1 MELVLMTQTTSSVN
15 QTICHIREVEYN
27 LSVTPC
33 DRCQQPAP
41 FFTTAERTAIDINL
55 EHPVL
60 LHVTVSVHHCA
71 ECDHYFR
78 AQPPFLQRGAIYS
91 NRVVDKAVQSVY
103 EDGMAMRQVPTRV
116 ARDFWVCPSEGSVRR
131 WCRAYGEA
139 FDFATDYQPWV
150 VSEFSGILC
159 VDEVYQDRLALL
171 LAVDPAA
178 PDGDRLVGY
187 QLVHGNVDATEVE
200 RFLAHLREVG
210 IDPDQVITDG
220 SSLYPTVLTQVWPDA
235 AHQLCLFHETRHVT
249 KAAMK
254 AINAIR
260 KSLPHPPPTS
270 ATRGGGPLRS
280 RPPSDDSTDPA
291 SQRWYWR
298 QAQRHVEISHVHELA
313 QQGLSQRAIARQTGH
328 HRETI
333 KRWLQ
338 EPIPPLPEDMP
349 TDLPEV
355 ASLPAPLQRKQ
366 QKQKLKHQVH
376 ALAQEGLSHS
386 AIARRIGIHRITV
399 KRWLEQD
406 LPSEPTEPMSSVEKV
421 DMPPPPTPW
430 SNWDEVR
437 QIREALQEH
446 RFLLLHRPENLT
458 SDEQEQLDALFTS
471 PIGEQLQIV
480 RSFLVDWYRL
490 WINDSGQRRALAE
503 ARASCEAWRTNTTYQ
518 AVPQLQRVQ
527 ERMTAAKFESLSQFL
542 RHPDWEATNNG
553 AERAGRAFRHR
564 QAPHFN
570 LRKRESIE
578 NSINVI
584 ACLRKA
590 AALQPPLGPYHTCQ
604 RGRKKR
610 DQTNL
615 ATYAMAA

>member
-1 MELVLMTQTTSSVN
+1 MTETTSSVN
-15 QTICHIREVEYN
+15 QTVCHIREVEYS
-27 LSVTPC
+27 LAVLPC

-41 FFTTAERTAIDINL
+41 FFTAAERTAIDLNL
-55 EHPVL
+55 EYPVL
-60 LHVTVSVHHCA
+60 LHITVSVHHCD

-78 AQPPFLQRGAIYS
+78 AQPPFLQRGAIYA
-91 NRVVDKAVQSVY
+91 NRVVDKAVKSVY
-103 EDGMAMRQVPTRV
+103 EDRMAMRQVPIRM
-116 ARDFWVCPSEGSVRR
+116 ARDFWVRPSEGSIRR
-131 WCRAYGEA
+131 WCRAYGKS

-150 VSEFSGILC
+150 VNEFSGILC

-187 QLVHGNVDATEVE
+187 QLVHGNVNATEVE

-220 SSLYPTVLTQVWPDA
+220 SSLYPTVLAKVWPDA

-254 AINAIR
+254 TINTIR
-260 KSLPHPPPTS
+260 KSLPHPPPTL

-280 RPPSDDSTDPA
+280 QPPSEDPTDPA

-298 QAQRHVEISHVHELA
+298 RARRYAEILQVHELA
-313 QQGLSQRAIARQTGH
+313 EQGLSQRAIARQTGH
-328 HRETI
+328 NRKTI

-338 EPIPPLPEDMP
+338 EPVPPLPENMP
-349 TDLPEV
+349 DELPEA
-355 ASLPAPLQRKQ
+355 ASLPAPLQRRQ
-366 QKQKLKHQVH
+366 QKQNLKCRVH
-376 ALAQEGLSHS
+376 ALHQEGLSHS
-386 AIARRIGIHRITV
+386 AIARQVGIHRITV
-399 KRWLEQD
+399 GRWLEQD
-406 LPSEPTEPMSSVEKV
+406 PPAELTEPMSSEEKAE
-421 DMPPPPTPW
+421 MPPPPVPW
-430 SNWDEVR
+430 SSWDEVR
-437 QIREALQEH
+437 QMREALQEH

-458 SDEQEQLDALFTS
+458 SDEQEQVDALLAS
-471 PIGEQLQIV
+471 PIGGQLQIV

-490 WINDSGQRRALAE
+490 WINDSGQRRSLAE
-503 ARASCEAWRTNTTYQ
+503 ARTLSEAWQANIIYQ
-518 AVPQLQRVQ
+518 AVPQLQRAQ
-527 ERMTAAKFESLSQFL
+527 QRMTDAKFESLSHFL

-570 LRKRESIE
+570 LRKKESIE
-578 NSINVI
+578 NSIDVI

-590 AALQPPLGPYHTCQ
+590 AAVQPPLGPFHTCQ
-604 RGRKKR
+604 RGRKR
-610 DQTNL
+610 REQINT
-615 ATYAMAA
+615 AMCAMAA

>member
-1 MELVLMTQTTSSVN
+1 MTKTTSSVN
-15 QTICHIREVEYN
+15 QTVCHIREVEYN
-27 LSVTPC
+27 LPVTPC

-41 FFTTAERTAIDINL
+41 FFTTAERTAIDLNL
-55 EHPVL
+55 EYPVL
-60 LHVTVSVHHCA
+60 LHVTVSVHHCD

-78 AQPPFLQRGAIYS
+78 VQPPFLQHGAIYA

-103 EDGMAMRQVPTRV
+103 EDGMAMRQVPIRM
-116 ARDFWVCPSEGSVRR
+116 ARDFWVRPSEGSIRR
-131 WCRAYGEA
+131 WCRLYGKS

-150 VSEFSGILC
+150 VSEFSGVLC

-187 QLVHGNVDATEVE
+187 QLIHGNVNATEVE
-200 RFLAHLREVG
+200 RFLAHLKEVG

-220 SSLYPTVLTQVWPDA
+220 SSLYPTVLSKVWPDA

-249 KAAMK
+249 KAVMK

-260 KSLPHPPPTS
+260 KSLPNPPPTL

-280 RPPSDDSTDPA
+280 QPPSDDPTDPE

-298 QAQRHVEISHVHELA
+298 QARRHVEIRLAHELA
-313 QQGLSQRAIARQTGH
+313 KQGLSQRAIARQTGH
-328 HRETI
+328 NRKTI
-333 KRWLQ
+333 KRWLE
-338 EPIPPLPEDMP
+338 EPIPPLPENMP
-349 TDLPEV
+349 DELPEV

-366 QKQKLKHQVH
+366 RKQNLKCRVH
-376 ALAQEGLSHS
+376 TLHQEGLSYS
-386 AIARRIGIHRITV
+386 AIARQVGIHRITV
-399 KRWLEQD
+399 KRWLDQPP
-406 LPSEPTEPMSSVEKV
+406 PSELIESVSSSE
-421 DMPPPPTPW
+421 DETPPPFAPW
-430 SNWDEVR
+430 SSWDEVK

-446 RFLLLHRPENLT
+446 RFLLLHRPKNLT
-458 SDEQEQLDALFTS
+458 SDEQEQVDSLLSS

-490 WINDSGQRRALAE
+490 WIDDNGQRRTLAE
-503 ARASCEAWRTNTTYQ
+503 ARALYEAWRANTTYQ
-518 AVPQLQRVQ
+518 AVPQLQRVR
-527 ERMTAAKFESLSQFL
+527 ERMTDAKFKSLSQFL

-564 QAPHFN
+564 QSPHFN
-570 LRKRESIE
+570 LRKKESIE
-578 NSINVI
+578 NSITVI

-590 AALQPPLGPYHTCQ
+590 AAVQPPLGPYHTCQ
-604 RGRKKR
+604 RGRKR
-610 DQTNL
+610 RAQTNT
-615 ATYAMAA
+615 AMCAMAA

>member
-1 MELVLMTQTTSSVN
+1 MTRTTSSVN

-27 LSVTPC
+27 LSVAPC

-41 FFTTAERTAIDINL
+41 FFTTAERTVIDVHL
-55 EHPVL
+55 DHPVL

-71 ECDHYFR
+71 ECNHYFR
-78 AQPPFLQRGAIYS
+78 AQPPFLQRGAIYA
-91 NRVVDKAVQSVY
+91 NRVVDKAVQSVH
-103 EDGMAMRQVPTRV
+103 EDGMAMRQVPTRM
-116 ARDFWVCPSEGSVRR
+116 ARDFWVCPSEGSIRR

-171 LAVDPAA
+171 LAADPAA

-187 QLVHGNVDATEVE
+187 QLVHGDVNATDVE
-200 RFLAHLREVG
+200 CFLDHLKEVG

-220 SSLYPTVLTQVWPDA
+220 SSLYPTVLAKVWPDA

-249 KAAMK
+249 RAAMK
-254 AINAIR
+254 AVNAIR
-260 KSLPHPPPTS
+260 KGLPHPPPAS
-270 ATRGGGPLRS
+270 ATRGGGLVRDH
-280 RPPSDDSTDPA
+280 PPSDDPTDPA

-298 QAQRHVEISHVHELA
+298 QGQRHAEIAHVHELA
-313 QQGLSQRAIARQTGH
+313 AQGLSQRAIARQTGH

-333 KRWLQ
+333 KRWLR
-338 EPIPPLPEDMP
+338 EPIPSLPEDMS

-355 ASLPAPLQRKQ
+355 ASFPAPYQRKQ
-366 QKQKLKHQVH
+366 QKRELKGQVH
-376 ALAQEGLSHS
+376 ALAQDGLSHS
-386 AIARRIGIHRITV
+386 AIARRVGIHRVTV
-399 KRWLEQD
+399 KSWLGQD
-406 LPSEPTEPMSSVEKV
+406 PPSEPPESTSSAENAE
-421 DMPPPPTPW
+421 MPPPPAPW
-430 SNWDEVR
+430 SSWDEVR

-446 RFLLLHRPENLT
+446 RFLFLHRPENLT
-458 SDEQEQLDALFTS
+458 SEEQGQVDSLLAS
-471 PIGEQLQIV
+471 PIGEELQVV

-490 WINDSGQRRALAE
+490 WTDDRGQRRTLAE
-503 ARASCEAWRTNTTYQ
+503 AKALYEAWQANTTYR
-518 AVPQLQRVQ
+518 AVPQLQRAQ
-527 ERMTAAKFESLSQFL
+527 ERITTAKFESLSQFL

-570 LRKRESIE
+570 LRKKESIA
-578 NSINVI
+578 NSIDVI

-590 AALQPPLGPYHTCQ
+590 AAVQPPLAPFHTCQ
-604 RGRKKR
+604 RGRQR
-610 DQTNL
+610 RGQSNP
-615 ATYAMAA
+615 ATRAMAA

>member
-1 MELVLMTQTTSSVN
+1 
-15 QTICHIREVEYN
+15 
-27 LSVTPC
+27 
-33 DRCQQPAP
+33 
-41 FFTTAERTAIDINL
+41 
-55 EHPVL
+55 VL
-60 LHVTVSVHHCA
+60 LHVTVSVHHCEA
-71 ECDHYFR
+71 CDHYFR
-78 AQPPFLQRGAIYS
+78 AQPPFLQRGAIYA

-103 EDGMAMRQVPTRV
+103 EDGMAMRQVPIRM
-116 ARDFWVCPSEGSVRR
+116 ARDFWVRPSEGSIRR
-131 WCRAYGEA
+131 WCRTYGES

-159 VDEVYQDRLALL
+159 VDEVYQGQLALL

-187 QLVHGNVDATEVE
+187 QLVHGNVDATDIE

-220 SSLYPTVLTQVWPDA
+220 SSLYPTVLAKVWPDA

-249 KAAMK
+249 KATMK

-260 KSLPHPPPTS
+260 KSLPHPPPAS
-270 ATRGGGPLRS
+270 ATRQGGPLRD
-280 RPPSDDSTDPA
+280 RPPSDNLTDPA

-298 QAQRHVEISHVHELA
+298 QARRHAEITHVHELA

-355 ASLPAPLQRKQ
+355 ASLPAPLQRRR
-366 QKQKLKHQVH
+366 QKQELKRRVH

-386 AIARRIGIHRITV
+386 AIARRVGIHRITV
-399 KRWLEQD
+399 GRWLEQD
-406 LPSEPTEPMSSVEKV
+406 PPSELTEPLSSEDKS
-421 DMPPPPTPW
+421 DMPPPAPW
-430 SNWDEVR
+430 SSWDEVR
-437 QIREALQEH
+437 EIREGLQEH

-458 SDEQEQLDALFTS
+458 PDEQKQVDSLLAS
-471 PIGEQLQIV
+471 PVGEQLQIV
-480 RSFLVDWYRL
+480 HSFLVDWYQL
-490 WINDSGQRRALAE
+490 WTHDSGQRRALEE
-503 ARASCEAWRTNTTYQ
+503 ARALYETWRTNTTYQ
-518 AVPQLQRVQ
+518 TVPQLRRVQ
-527 ERMTAAKFESLSQFL
+527 QRMTAAKFESMGQFL

-570 LRKRESIE
+570 LRKMESIE
-578 NSINVI
+578 NSISVI
-584 ACLRKA
+584 ACARKA
-590 AALQPPLGPYHTCQ
+590 AAVQPLIVPFHTCQ
-604 RGRKKR
+604 RGRKR
-610 DQTNL
+610 REQINT
-615 ATYAMAA
+615 AMSAMAA

>member
-1 MELVLMTQTTSSVN
+1 VLTNGTASSVN
-15 QTICHIREVEYN
+15 QTVCHIREVKYI
-27 LSVTPC
+27 LPVTHC
-33 DRCQQPAP
+33 DRCQRTVPSYS
-41 FFTTAERTAIDINL
+41 TAERTAIDLNL
-55 EHPVL
+55 EYPVL
-60 LHVTVSVHHCA
+60 LHVTVSVHYCA

-78 AQPPFLQRGAIYS
+78 AQPPFLQRGAIYA

-103 EDGMAMRQVPTRV
+103 ADGMAMRQVPIRM
-116 ARDFWVCPSEGSVRR
+116 ARDFWVRPSEGSIRR
-131 WCRAYGEA
+131 WCRTYGES

-159 VDEVYQDRLALL
+159 VDEVYQGQLALL
-171 LAVDPAA
+171 LAADPAA

-187 QLVHGNVDATEVE
+187 QLVHGNVDATDVE
-200 RFLAHLREVG
+200 RFLVRLRDVG

-220 SSLYPTVLTQVWPDA
+220 SSLYPTVLAKVWPDA

-249 KAAMK
+249 RAAMK

-260 KSLPHPPPTS
+260 KSLPQTPPTS
-270 ATRGGGPLRS
+270 AVGDGGPIRS
-280 RPPSDDSTDPA
+280 QPPSDDPTDPA

-298 QAQRHVEISHVHELA
+298 QARRHAEITHVHELA
-313 QQGLSQRAIARQTGH
+313 QQGFSQRAIARQIGRNRKTV
-328 HRETI
+328 

-338 EPIPPLPEDMP
+338 EPIPPLPENMP
-349 TDLPEV
+349 DELPEA

-366 QKQKLKHQVH
+366 RKQNLKCRVH
-376 ALAQEGLSHS
+376 ELRQEGLSHS
-386 AIARRIGIHRITV
+386 AIARQVGIHRVTV
-399 KRWLEQD
+399 KSWLDQTP
-406 LPSEPTEPMSSVEKV
+406 PSEPLESVSSEK
-421 DMPPPPTPW
+421 DETPPPSAPW
-430 SNWDEVR
+430 SSWDEVR

-458 SDEQEQLDALFTS
+458 SDEQEQVDSLLAS

-490 WINDSGQRRALAE
+490 WIDDSNQRRALAD
-503 ARASCEAWRTNTTYQ
+503 ARAQYEAWRTNTTYR
-518 AVPQLQRVQ
+518 AIPQLQRVQ
-527 ERMTAAKFESLSQFL
+527 VRMTAAKFENLSQFL

-570 LRKRESIE
+570 LRKKESIE
-578 NSINVI
+578 NSFNVI

-590 AALQPPLGPYHTCQ
+590 AAMQPPLAPYHTCQ
-604 RGRKKR
+604 RGRKRR
-610 DQTNL
+610 DPINS
-615 ATYAMAA
+615 ATCAMAA